1 MFIMPDRKHCYTYAV
16 ELNVNLRILFNPIKG
31 KATTRSSYMGLKNKI
46 GLTVELGSY
55 GMNANDIDLGINIIS
70 EILDNIKNTQVK
82 TKQLIL
88 VVTYHKDNMQNICCI

>member
-1 MFIMPDRKHCYTYAV
+1 
-16 ELNVNLRILFNPIKG
+16 
-31 KATTRSSYMGLKNKI
+31 
-46 GLTVELGSY
+46 
-55 GMNANDIDLGINIIS
+55 MNANDIDLGINIIS